1 MSSDKKY
8 RVKIKHHQAL
18 QEQVLLDSVEDL
30 SAVRKRL
37 EEVGVDCETIVNL
50 FSEAYVVVGM
60 RHEVRPQDLLQL
72 VTLNGLGLGIM
83 NQNPDMSPDD
93 LAAAV
98 ETEINGQPGD
108 EPLFDRSSP
117 DPEMPLFLMPG
128 LGEA

>member
-37 EEVGVDCETIVNL
+37 EEVGVDSETIVNL
-50 FSEAYVVVGM
+50 FSQAYVVVGM
-60 RHEVRPQDLLQL
+60 RHEVSPQALLQL
-72 VTLNGLGLGIM
+72 VTGRGLGSM

>member
-8 RVKIKHHQAL
+8 RVKTKHHQAL

-37 EEVGVDCETIVNL
+37 EEVGVDSETIVNL
-50 FSEAYVVVGM
+50 FSQAYVVVGM
-60 RHEVRPQDLLQL
+60 RHEVSPQDLLQL

>member
-37 EEVGVDCETIVNL
+37 EEVGVDSETIVNL
-50 FSEAYVVVGM
+50 FSQAYVVVGM
-60 RHEVRPQDLLQL
+60 RHEVSPQDLLQL
-72 VTLNGLGLGIM
+72 VTLSGLGIL
-83 NQNPDMSPDD
+83 NQPPDMSPDD

>member
-1 MSSDKKY
+1 
-8 RVKIKHHQAL
+8 
-18 QEQVLLDSVEDL
+18 
-30 SAVRKRL
+30 
-37 EEVGVDCETIVNL
+37 
-50 FSEAYVVVGM
+50 M
-60 RHEVRPQDLLQL
+60 RHEVSPQDLLQL